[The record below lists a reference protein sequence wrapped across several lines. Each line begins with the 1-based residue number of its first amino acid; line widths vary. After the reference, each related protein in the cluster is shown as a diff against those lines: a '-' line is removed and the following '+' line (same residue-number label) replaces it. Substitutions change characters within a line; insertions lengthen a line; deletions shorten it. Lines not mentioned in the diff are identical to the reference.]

1 MKILQVHNYYQ
12 FSGGE
17 DTVFSNEYKLLTYYV
32 HELIQFTK
40 SNKEIDNYNI
50 FQKSK
55 LFFNAV
61 YSRATFEEVLKIIK
75 EHKPD
80 ICHVHNTLTLITPS
94 VYYACK
100 EMGVPVVQTL
110 HNYRL
115 MCSNAYLFR
124 NGKVCEECIGKSLYH
139 SVKYG
144 CYRNSR
150 LQTFV
155 LARTIEWNKKQG
167 TWNNLIEVFIAL
179 TEFSKQKFIEGGI
192 QENKIFVKPNFLF
205 EDPGYSEKNEGY
217 FLFAG
222 RLDITKGFNVLVKA
236 AEKLPNLKF
245 KVAGDGILRS
255 NLDGVLNIE
264 YLGQLNRNDLILELK
279 ESSAFIFPSV
289 LYENMP
295 MTIIESFA
303 CGKPVIASNLGAMA
317 ELIENGKTGL
327 LFEPGNVDDLVKK
340 ILWAKNNPEKMK
352 KMGLNARKEFEEKY
366 TAEKNFMILMNI
378 YENVIEKKIK
388 NIK

>member
-1 MKILQVHNYYQ
+1 MKILQVHNHYQ

-17 DTVFSNEYKLLTYYV
+17 DTVFSNEYKLLTYYG
-32 HELIQFTK
+32 HEVIQFTK
-40 SNKEIDNYNI
+40 SNKDIDNYNI

-61 YSRATFEEVLKIIK
+61 YSRSAFEVVLKIIQ
-75 EHKPD
+75 ENKPD
-80 ICHVHNTLTLITPS
+80 VCHVHNTLTLITPS

-155 LARTIEWNKKQG
+155 LARTLEWNKRQG
-167 TWNNLIEVFIAL
+167 TWNNLIDAYIAL

-205 EDPGYSEKNEGY
+205 EDPGYSEKNEGD

-222 RLDITKGFNVLVKA
+222 RLDVTKGFNVLIKA
-236 AEKLPNLKF
+236 AEKLPDVKF

-279 ESSAFIFPSV
+279 KSGAIIFPSV
-289 LYENMP
+289 LYE
-295 MTIIESFA
+295 TFGLSIIESFA
-303 CGKPVIASNLGAMA
+303 CGKPVIASNLGVMA
-317 ELIENGKTGL
+317 EIIENGRTGL

-352 KMGLNARKEFEEKY
+352 EMGLNARKEFEEKY
-366 TAEKNFMILMNI
+366 TPEKNYKILMNI
-378 YENVIEKKIK
+378 YEKVIESKKYK
-388 NIK
+388 SK

>member
-1 MKILQVHNYYQ
+1 MHNLYQ
-12 FSGGE
+12 NPGGE
-17 DTVFSNEYKLLTYYV
+17 DVVFSNEKKLLESNGNLV
-32 HELIQFTK
+32 IQFIKKNNDISNYCFLKKVSLINSSVWSKK
-40 SNKEIDNYNI
+40 SFLE
-50 FQKSK
+50 
-55 LFFNAV
+55 
-61 YSRATFEEVLKIIK
+61 IK
-75 EHKPD
+75 EAINTYKPD
-80 ICHVHNTLTLITPS
+80 ICHIHNTLTLITPS

-155 LARTIEWNKKQG
+155 LARTVEWNKKQG
-167 TWNNLIEVFIAL
+167 TWNNLIDAYIAL
-179 TEFSKQKFIEGGI
+179 TEFSKQKFIEGGLP
-192 QENKIFVKPNFLF
+192 ENKIFVKPNFLF
-205 EDPGYSEKNEGY
+205 EDPNYSEKNGGF

-222 RLDITKGFNVLVKA
+222 RLDVTKGFNVLIKA
-236 AEKLPNLKF
+236 AEKLPDVKF

-279 ESSAFIFPSV
+279 KSGAIIFPSV
-289 LYENMP
+289 WYESMP

-327 LFEPGNVDDLVKK
+327 FFEPGNVDDLVKK

-352 KMGLNARKEFEEKY
+352 EMGLNARKEFEEKY
-366 TAEKNFMILMNI
+366 TPEKNYKILMNI
-378 YENVIEKKIK
+378 YEKVIECEKYKSK
-388 NIK
+388 